1 MPCPVSAVRA
11 PNHHKPIMKSI
22 SRHIGLWA
30 LSLIPALFVAQPIA
44 AQALKVGYT
53 DANLIIAQLPEY
65 RTVMERLQ
73 SLAEAGQAE
82 YQELIQKFQAD
93 LTDYQRKQAL
103 LSPEARQTR
112 EERLAEE
119 QAKIQQYLQGK
130 EQELG
135 QREVEL
141 LGPLLD
147 KVQDAINDVAEANGF
162 NLILSAQSGSSPV
175 ILYADQNMDITRDVL
190 EKLGI
195 QPTTGASSSR

>member
-1 MPCPVSAVRA
+1 
-11 PNHHKPIMKSI
+11 MKSI
-22 SRHIGLWA
+22 SRHVGLWT
-30 LSLIPALFVAQPIA
+30 LILLPALLAAQPVS

-65 RTVMERLQ
+65 RTVMEQLQ

-82 YQELIQKFQAD
+82 YQEQIQKFQAD

-112 EERLAEE
+112 EERLAQE
-119 QAKIQQYLQGK
+119 QATIQQFLQEK

-135 QREVEL
+135 QREAEL

-147 KVQDAINDVAEANGF
+147 KVQEAINDVAEAKGL
-162 NLILSAQSGSSPV
+162 NLVLSAQSGTAPV
-175 ILYADQNMDITRDVL
+175 ILYADQNLDITREVL